1 MKLNTLLPLALLCS
15 LAIPSVAVADTA
27 DEAVEAAKA
36 APRNRQLQREAGDAL
51 KDAGRYK
58 EAITYYLKADN
69 AGNLGAAEAAFY
81 LYDFAQAGEYLDRY
95 LAKRTKAEAA
105 ADMDFSYRPD
115 DDPMDWTDYL
125 GSRIELGASMLDRVE
140 KVQII
145 DSINVPADRF
155 FEFVRLARSA
165 GHLTGDDV
173 VNKIIGPAGLAGLG
187 LADISA
193 PAYVTESGDE
203 VVWTGADANGN
214 ARIYE
219 SVRLAD
225 GTWDD
230 PVPLFDYASIFGT
243 TEGQWLT
250 APFLMNDGVT
260 LYFGADGAESLG
272 GLDIFITRR
281 DDDGFLQPSNIGMP
295 FNSPFN
301 DYLYAIDEETG
312 TGWWATDRNRLT
324 DSVTVYTFIPS
335 EIRVNYPVDT
345 PDLTSYARVASIAA
359 TLEPGADH
367 SRLLR
372 RIASADFGASDS
384 RTADE
389 FAFALPDGRIVRRV
403 SDLRSNLAR
412 NAMTEY
418 RKALADHEATVR
430 KLQSLRAEYAGGN
443 RSVADEIMRL
453 EAASERDRAL
463 LLDLSNS
470 VVNAEM

>member
-1 MKLNTLLPLALLCS
+1 MKLNRLLPLALLFA
-15 LAIPSVAVADTA
+15 LPSVSFADTV
-27 DEAVEAAKA
+27 DDAVEAANA
-36 APRNRQLQREAGDAL
+36 APRNRLLQREAGDAL
-51 KDAGRYK
+51 KDAGRYR
-58 EAITYYLKADN
+58 EAITYYLQSDN

-81 LYDFAQAGEYLDRY
+81 LYDFAKASEYLDRY
-95 LAKRTKAEAA
+95 LARRTKSEAA
-105 ADMDFSYRPD
+105 GDMDFSYRPD

-125 GSRIELGASMLDRVE
+125 ASRIELGASMLDRVE
-140 KVQII
+140 RVQII

-165 GHLTGDDV
+165 GRLTGEDV
-173 VNKIIGPAGLAGLG
+173 VTKIVGSSGLSDMG
-187 LADISA
+187 LADVSA

-225 GTWDD
+225 GSWDN

-250 APFLMNDGVT
+250 SPFLMNDGVT
-260 LYFGADGAESLG
+260 LYFGADGGESLG

-295 FNSPFN
+295 YNSPFN

-312 TGWWATDRNRLT
+312 TGWWVSDRNRLT

-345 PDLTSYARVASIAA
+345 PDLASYARVASIAA
-359 TLEPGADH
+359 TLDPGADH

-372 RIASADFGASDS
+372 RIASADFGASDA
-384 RTADE
+384 RTVDE
-389 FAFALPDGRIVRRV
+389 FEFSLPDGHIVRRV

-412 NAMTEY
+412 NAMVEY
-418 RKALADHEATVR
+418 RKALANHDAAVR
-430 KLQSLRAEYAGGN
+430 KLESLRADYAAGN
-443 RSVADEIMRL
+443 HSVADEILRL
-453 EAASERDRAL
+453 EAACEKDRTL